1 MLLPSNRYALR
12 WEYCTPC
19 WGWNYLLWDSWW
31 NFFIRTG
38 LISLCEFHC
47 LFSSQIADR
56 GWFCWFLNML
66 TYQPALHGGDA
77 SSPSFCFARRRITFV
92 PLNLHTKNQTRQWQS
107 YCLQYKY
114 QAISKHGKNSNAR
127 PSWSGWGNDKNIV
140 VLQFQARRYV
150 TDLAPA
156 HNFVHQLV
164 TCMPSSRLSMMNSKT
179 ILQSK

>member
-1 MLLPSNRYALR
+1 MPAIVFSLVSVGKNWWGALR
-12 WEYCTPC
+12 F
-19 WGWNYLLWDSWW
+19 LMKI
-31 NFFIRTG
+31 IRTG

-56 GWFCWFLNML
+56 GWFCSLLNML

-114 QAISKHGKNSNAR
+114 QAISKHEKNSSAR
-127 PSWSGWGNDKNIV
+127 PSWSGWGNEKNIV

>member
-1 MLLPSNRYALR
+1 MDWRFSCLIKAWQSWPCHLLLNTKQALSKGTLSFAYGMLLLTNRYALR

-19 WGWNYLLWDSWW
+19 RGWNYLLRDSWW

-92 PLNLHTKNQTRQWQS
+92 PLNL
-107 YCLQYKY
+107 
-114 QAISKHGKNSNAR
+114 
-127 PSWSGWGNDKNIV
+127 
-140 VLQFQARRYV
+140 
-150 TDLAPA
+150 APA
-156 HNFVHQLV
+156 HIFVHQQV
-164 TCMPSSRLSMMNSKT
+164 TCMPSSRLSMMNSEI
-179 ILQSK
+179 ILPSE